1 MFSKQRQ
8 KRREVSMKNKILIIL
23 LYILFAIPIPIAM
36 VGFLF
41 SFIWI
46 ACVIIGKLRF
56 VETLSSLCVIAAGVI
71 YLFGYVYAFSKTR
84 EENKITAKTF
94 LPIISGLLAAILL
107 LLLKPINNYT
117 DITTPYFGFTKKDF
131 SVVEELDTHGGFQGE
146 GSHYLILDCS
156 DNKETALEIVRNWK
170 KLPLSKNLNHIMY
183 GEEDIN
189 FEINLAE
196 EAHIPKIENGY
207 YIFKD
212 NQLKGTDISN
222 DSALLNRSSFNF
234 EIAVY
239 DCDTDKIYYFKIDT

>member
-1 MFSKQRQ
+1 
-8 KRREVSMKNKILIIL
+8 MKNKILMIL
-23 LYILFAIPIPIAM
+23 LFILFAIPIPITV
-36 VGFLF
+36 VGLLF

-46 ACVIIGKLRF
+46 ACVIIGQLRF
-56 VETLSSLCVIAAGVI
+56 VETLSSLCVIASGATYLLGYI
-71 YLFGYVYAFSKTR
+71 YALSKTR

-94 LPIISGLLAAILL
+94 VPIISGLLAVILL

-131 SVVEELDTHGGFQGE
+131 SVIEELDTHGGFQGE

-156 DNKETALEIVRNWK
+156 DNKEKALEIVRDWK

-196 EAHIPKIENGY
+196 EAHIPKIDNGY
-207 YIFKD
+207 YIFVDSQAEGKD
-212 NQLKGTDISN
+212 NGD
-222 DSALLNRSSFNF
+222 DSELFNRYSFNF
-234 EIAVY
+234 EIAIY
-239 DCDTDKIYYFKIDT
+239 DCDTDRMYYFEFDT